1 MWSNIFQC
9 HQKSTKQNFTF
20 IDFQINVLSISFNKS
35 QYLKSKQIQFQPWSS
50 PRGLC
55 PPPCPL
61 GRPLPPQILETFSPF
76 TTGLFSATSTLRNPQ
91 FKTLPTQICK
101 ARLKSPSV
109 WRCNQMCTH
118 DPGGAEH
125 RTDVQGRTFYMF
137 AKSNIFLAN
146 VPKYV
151 FEK

>member
-1 MWSNIFQC
+1 MSA
-9 HQKSTKQNFTF
+9 
-20 IDFQINVLSISFNKS
+20 
-35 QYLKSKQIQFQPWSS
+35 
-50 PRGLC
+50 
-55 PPPCPL
+55 PCPL

-101 ARLKSPSV
+101 ARLNSPSV

-125 RTDVQGRTFYMF
+125 RTDCQGRTFYTF
-137 AKSNIFLAN
+137 GESNICQIIFIAN

-151 FEK
+151 FENKPNRPASEACETQFLGAHLNKRTWILSYKSVLKVS